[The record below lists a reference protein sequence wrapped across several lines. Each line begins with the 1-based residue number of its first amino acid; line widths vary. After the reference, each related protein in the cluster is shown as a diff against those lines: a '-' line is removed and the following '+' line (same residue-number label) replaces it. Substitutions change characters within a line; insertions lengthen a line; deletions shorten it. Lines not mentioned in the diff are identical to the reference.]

1 MPAGARGHY
10 KIQCN
15 VRWHEKCYFSSNLT
29 DFNKLFLKID
39 KKIESESILL
49 GMNSRFSSQNT

>member
-15 VRWHEKCYFSSNLT
+15 ARLNLT
-29 DFNKLFLKID
+29 DFNKLFFKVD
-39 KKIESESILL
+39 QKIEPKSIF
-49 GMNSRFSSQNT
+49 RV